1 MQNYV
6 KFQLEDGTEVYIE
19 SGETPKGSSGLI
31 PSKGVS
37 GLADQSGHS
46 FEKAFES
53 IRKMA
58 GTMVAELHTGFSEP
72 PSEVSVS
79 FGLKASGELGNLVVA
94 RTGIDVN
101 YNISVRWSKE
111 SKKEDSADK
120 KSEEKKP

>member
-19 SGETPKGSSGLI
+19 SGETPKGASGLI
-31 PSKGVS
+31 PSKGAVA
-37 GLADQSGHS
+37 ADQSGHS

-111 SKKEDSADK
+111 GKKEESTDK
-120 KSEEKKP
+120 KSEEKTS